1 MCIRDS
7 ISDVR
12 RHQEAR
18 WSQLERI
25 ERSIRAATEKQA
37 QWRRRVLDK
46 EYELAELHRTNR
58 DLEHQLARLKEAPA
72 ATPTPTTPAQLS
84 VRIRELERRCKEAEE
99 RVKRERAGSKE
110 RAARDEARI
119 RHLQT
124 TLDRVS
130 TMPPPTT
137 GSSSGA

>member
-1 MCIRDS
+1 M
-7 ISDVR
+7 R

-18 WSQLERI
+18 WSQLEHI

-84 VRIRELERRCKEAEE
+84 VRIRELERRCKEADE